1 MNADLIHQNNIEMPP
16 PGAAEQT
23 DRVAARM
30 HEISEK
36 YELSHPPNSQ
46 DTSRVLE
53 LVSVT
58 LERGIER
65 GDLGVI
71 HDAGDMVLELL
82 EVFDFWSYGDWRSGE

>member
-1 MNADLIHQNNIEMPP
+1 MNTDLIDQNANEMRP
-16 PGAAEQT
+16 PGAAEQI
-23 DRVAARM
+23 DHMAARM

-36 YELSHPPNSQ
+36 YRLSHPPNSQ
-46 DTSRVLE
+46 DTSRVLG
-53 LVSVT
+53 LLSVT

-82 EVFDFWSYGDWRSGE
+82 EVFNFWSLSGEGGK